1 MRAQELDTVATTNGF
16 YAMLAAKD
24 AQRINSNYKSTYS
37 DSAIKTV
44 VGAEALL
51 TLAYKF
57 KDSYINYRKNGI
69 SIKLNNA
76 LVRERKALR
85 EVESI
90 LEEKGFSKRTSAQG
104 IIYSLARN

>member
-16 YAMLAAKD
+16 YAMLAYKD
-24 AQRINSNYKSTYS
+24 ALRINSNYKSTYS
-37 DSAIKTV
+37 DDAIKTAV
-44 VGAEALL
+44 SAEALL

-57 KDSYINYRKNGI
+57 NNSYINYRKNGI

-76 LVRERKALR
+76 IVRERKALR
-85 EVESI
+85 EVEEV
-90 LEEKGFSKRTSAQG
+90 LEEKGFTKRASAQG